1 MIALRSARGAGL
13 MGKATLSGDIVLSSA
28 LFKELIQVERF
39 SLAAREALGHMRLN
53 GGELLRALLIAA
65 D

>member
-1 MIALRSARGAGL
+1 